1 MSSFVLYII
10 GYIVLIAGLAIGAS
24 MMEVPPRWIAV
35 GVIVLVGI
43 GIVSGVAKT
52 RRRDPPSA

>member
-10 GYIVLIAGLAIGAS
+10 GYMILIAGLAVAAS
-24 MMEVPPRWIAV
+24 MLHLPPRWIGV
-35 GVIVLVGI
+35 GVVVLLGM

-52 RRRDPPSA
+52 RRRDPPGT

>member
-10 GYIVLIAGLAIGAS
+10 GYIILIAGLAIGANRIDI
-24 MMEVPPRWIAV
+24 PPRWIAV
-35 GVIVLVGI
+35 GVIVLLGI